1 MRSKAH
7 IKSHPLHPILIS
19 FPVAF
24 YTGTFIFDAIGFIS
38 NKPALFSAGHYL
50 NLAAIIGA
58 VLAAIP
64 GIIDY
69 VKTVPPASSAKK
81 RAGQHGLIN
90 STVLIIFTIAYF
102 TRDNFSYLQLLLE
115 FIGLILTLIAGWMGG
130 TLVFRNQIGVDVRYA
145 DAGKWNEAY
154 LSGDHQPV
162 EVANASELNLNQMKL
177 IHLGDKRIVIAR
189 TEDGFVGFDD
199 RCPHKGGSFAGGS
212 LICGT
217 VQCPWHGSQY
227 DVHTGASKC
236 GPGKDPIKT
245 YHVFQADSKVFLD
258 VQRSNDHRVK

>member
-7 IKSHPLHPILIS
+7 IKSHPVHPILIS
-19 FPVAF
+19 FPIAF
-24 YTGTFIFDAIGFIS
+24 YTGTFIFDAIGLI
-38 NKPALFSAGHYL
+38 NDNPALITVGNYL

-58 VLAAIP
+58 VLAAFP

-69 VKTVPPASSAKK
+69 VKTVPPKSSAKK

-90 STVLIIFTIAYF
+90 STVLVIFVIVYF
-102 TRDNFSYLQLLLE
+102 IRDDFSYIHLLMELV
-115 FIGLILTLIAGWMGG
+115 GLVLTLVAGWMGG
-130 TLVFRNQIGVDVRYA
+130 TLVYRNQIGVDIRYA

-154 LSGDHQPV
+154 LPDDRHPV
-162 EVANASELNLNQMKL
+162 EVANASELTLNQMKL
-177 IHLGDKRIVIAR
+177 VHLGDKRIVIAR

-212 LICGT
+212 MICGT

-245 YHVFQADSKVFLD
+245 YHVFQDDSKVFLD
-258 VQRSNDHRVK
+258 IKKS

>member
-7 IKSHPLHPILIS
+7 IKSHPIHPILIS

-24 YTGTFIFDAIGFIS
+24 YTGTFIFDAIGLFG
-38 NKPALFSAGHYL
+38 NKPDLIQVGMYL

-64 GIIDY
+64 GIIDFIY
-69 VKTVPPASSAKK
+69 TVPPASSAKK
-81 RAGQHGLIN
+81 RAGKHGLIN
-90 STVLIIFTIAYF
+90 SLVLVNFIIVYIL
-102 TRDNFSYLQLLLE
+102 RDEFKLFHLLLE
-115 FIGLILTLIAGWMGG
+115 LAGLVLTLFAGWMGG
-130 TLVFRNQIGVDVRYA
+130 TLVYRNQIGVDIRYA
-145 DAGKWNEAY
+145 DAGKWNETY
-154 LSGDHQPV
+154 IKPDQKPV
-162 EVANASELNLNQMKL
+162 EVAMASELKLNQMKL
-177 IHLGDKRIVIAR
+177 VHLGDKRIVIAR
-189 TEDGFVGFDD
+189 TEEGFVGFDD

-212 LICGT
+212 LVCGT

-227 DVHTGASKC
+227 DVHSGASKC

-258 VQRSNDHRVK
+258 LREL